1 MPDRLC
7 PHCRQ
12 PLPPE
17 ARRDTLP
24 PLDHPAVVTIHD
36 LPEGAGEVEGSSR
49 RLAQQTAD
57 RLTKLSKP
65 ISATSEPAGAPE
77 ARVIHGNFR

>member
-36 LPEGAGEVEGSSR
+36 LPEGAGEVEARYFDPGHG
-49 RLAQQTAD
+49 AGGYTVW
-57 RLTKLSKP
+57 KLKGLRP
-65 ISATSEPAGAPE
+65 
-77 ARVIHGNFR
+77 